1 MTGTATAVDPRWRS
15 ARLATS
21 AAFGAQGLLFA
32 VLLTHLPQFKD
43 RWDVGDTTVS
53 LLVLMVSVLAG
64 VGSVGAESLAR
75 GASSAVALRIGLATI
90 VVASGAIA
98 LAPDFTVYIVGF
110 GLYGLGLGAVDAGS
124 NMQAVAVQHGYGRSV
139 LTSFH
144 AVWSAAGIVGAL
156 WVAFSERVDV
166 PLPVSILA
174 GSAAVAVLLVVSG
187 GSFASERPTSGQA
200 LQGAAVPVTLSGQ
213 ARRQLQVRD
222 SPLTVPWRP
231 VLLLGAAMA
240 CFYVV
245 DGATSNWSAIY
256 LHDTLGATDSV
267 AAFAYAAYQAT
278 SVVARIGGDQV
289 VRRVGIVTT
298 VRIAAVVGTLGMLV
312 VVVAPGPV
320 VAIVGFAV
328 VGAALP
334 VVAPLCFSAAGAL
347 APGGADAVVA
357 RVNIFNYLGS
367 VIGGVS
373 VGLIG
378 ASSLRIGFLLPL
390 VLAAAL
396 LLLARAF
403 ATRRVPVAS

>member
-1 MTGTATAVDPRWRS
+1 MTTVAPHWRAGRW
-15 ARLATS
+15 ATS
-21 AAFGAQGLLFA
+21 ASFGAQGLLFA

-43 RWDVGDTTVS
+43 RWSISDTTVS
-53 LLVLMVSVLAG
+53 LLVLLVSLLAG
-64 VGSVGAESLAR
+64 AGSVAAETLAR
-75 GASSAVALRIGLATI
+75 RASSAGALRIGLATI
-90 VVASGAIA
+90 VVASALIA
-98 LAPDFTVYIVGF
+98 LAPDRAVFVAGF

-156 WVAFSERVDV
+156 WVALSERLDL
-166 PLPVSILA
+166 PLAASVLA
-174 GSAAVAVLLVVSG
+174 GSAAVLVLAVVSG
-187 GSFASERPTSGQA
+187 PSLVSGRSVQDA
-200 LQGAAVPVTLSGQ
+200 PVSI
-213 ARRQLQVRD
+213 A
-222 SPLTVPWRP
+222 VPWRP

-256 LHDTLGATDSV
+256 LHDALGATDSV
-267 AAFAYAAYQAT
+267 AALAYAAYQAT

-289 VRRVGIVTT
+289 VRRVGIVAT
-298 VRIAAVVGTLGMLV
+298 VRLASVIGTLGLV
-312 VVVAPGPV
+312 VVLVAPGPV

-328 VGAALP
+328 VGGALP

-347 APGGADAVVA
+347 APGAADGVVA
-357 RVNIFNYLGS
+357 RVNVFNYLGA

-378 ASSLRIGFLLPL
+378 SSSLRAGFVLPL
-390 VLAAAL
+390 VLAAVL

-403 ATRRVPVAS
+403 ATRPVEVTS